1 MTAEKTNKSVH
12 SKSKTK
18 VFYGI
23 WTTDDEMHGSIKAY
37 CRTKEIAKR
46 ELKKHCD
53 WYCSK
58 PPKPDDRHIIKL
70 EMIVD

>member
-37 CRTKEIAKR
+37 CRTKEIAKSVIGR
-46 ELKKHCD
+46 ELN
-53 WYCSK
+53 SL
-58 PPKPDDRHIIKL
+58 PIF
-70 EMIVD
+70 

>member
-53 WYCSK
+53 
-58 PPKPDDRHIIKL
+58 
-70 EMIVD
+70 